1 VTPLKRTASGS
12 SNSSSTTNPKDHESC
27 SSQRPRGGGASQ
39 QAPSPVS
46 RRDHHHQEAPGE
58 NAEADLKGKR
68 YGRLLVVR
76 RAPKRKGNNGTRFV
90 VECDCGTRKTVF
102 GFALLSGST
111 RSCGCSRFKSLR
123 DGEQPEAAD
132 EQPAAPKKQGHYSP
146 EGYAAIVA
154 NAARARAMKSRKRF
168 LAKAKRVGTIAACV
182 AAPAVAAA
190 WWLIF

>member
-1 VTPLKRTASGS
+1 MFKSET
-12 SNSSSTTNPKDHESC
+12 E
-27 SSQRPRGGGASQ
+27 GGGASQ
-39 QAPSPVS
+39 QALALSAEETTTTKK
-46 RRDHHHQEAPGE
+46 RREKMP
-58 NAEADLKGKR
+58 DLKGKR